1 MLLCKPKVVVVALQI
16 VASTTD
22 PESERY
28 NGPKGVLLPVK
39 SDRYPDMQR
48 QQVIRAERSRQRIRK
63 ARYRG

>member
-39 SDRYPDMQR
+39 SDRYPDM
-48 QQVIRAERSRQRIRK
+48 
-63 ARYRG
+63 